1 MNWPTNARNHEPI
14 DDVAPGVSRVR
25 PAAFRSLHPAARP
38 DQKTQERKSLLAHAT
53 AQETVFANTQGPS
66 ALRAYRP
73 AATPPA
79 FDLPGFGAGR
89 PDAGARRDAPRGGAA
104 QQMEQHLA
112 PLRGISRELV
122 SRGMP
127 ATLAAELL
135 SEIVVEYGNQVLAS
149 ERDARLALVEQ
160 LLERI
165 PSAPFGGAEGA
176 PLTGSILVTGPAG
189 AGKSVFIA
197 YLALAAAQAGRRDVV
212 LVNTAGE
219 RIGAAAQ
226 MNALGQ
232 VFGYA
237 VEHAYLPQEL
247 RALRE
252 RLGSGALLL
261 VETAGWSPREGAESA
276 RPWRW
281 QLPGATVAVCVP
293 ATGQADD
300 LLAMLSAT
308 REAAND
314 AVAAL
319 CKTSETRNVLPAL
332 GALAMQRQPLG
343 MIVPGPNLAAEAA
356 PLELIEVA
364 RSALGVVIPQRKKG
378 RVR

>member
-1 MNWPTNARNHEPI
+1 M
-14 DDVAPGVSRVR
+14 R
-25 PAAFRSLHPAARP
+25 PATFRSLR
-38 DQKTQERKSLLAHAT
+38 QT
-53 AQETVFANTQGPS
+53 AQGPSASYPNTQGPS

-73 AATPPA
+73 AATPPPA
-79 FDLPGFGAGR
+79 LDLPTLGAGQT
-89 PDAGARRDAPRGGAA
+89 PAATKAGATAH
-104 QQMEQHLA
+104 QMEQHLA

-127 ATLAAELL
+127 AALVAELL
-135 SEIVVEYGNQVLAS
+135 SEIVVEYGNQVLVS

-160 LLERI
+160 LLLRI
-165 PSAPFGGAEGA
+165 PSAPFSVAEA
-176 PLTGSILVTGPAG
+176 PLTGSIVVTGPAG
-189 AGKSVFIA
+189 SGKSVFIA
-197 YLALAAAQAGRRDVV
+197 HLALAAARAGQREVV

-232 VFGYA
+232 VFGYN

-247 RALRE
+247 RALRS
-252 RLGSGALLL
+252 RLDAGALLL
-261 VETAGWSPREGAESA
+261 VETAGWSPCDGAESA

-300 LLAMLSAT
+300 LHAVLAAT
-308 REAAND
+308 REAASS

-343 MIVPGPNLAAEAA
+343 MIVPGPNLAAATGPVDLA
-356 PLELIEVA
+356 GVA
-364 RSALGVVIPQRKKG
+364 RTALGVVIPQRKKG